1 MDRRKYYN
9 SMHCVIKVTN
19 STRTKIDPLCY
30 VFTTCATS
38 GKIKLYHFECIKSKV
53 RSIERRS

>member
-19 STRTKIDPLCY
+19 STRTKIDPLC
-30 VFTTCATS
+30 VMS
-38 GKIKLYHFECIKSKV
+38 LQHVRQVKKLNYIILSE
-53 RSIERRS
+53 